1 MQQEMKKILLI
12 LGLFFCTSALSQD
25 WLSGTKYITSSGS
38 DGFVADTLNVTG
50 ESGDTIYIQT
60 SSAGSANPRR
70 FMYFLDK
77 LYNEEKK
84 LTFDFGLEEG
94 DTLIYVHG
102 LGDTILVDSVREVEL
117 HDGNRYTHFYVYNML
132 DHQHHTLIKG
142 VGGLMYGLEPLNTIT
157 IPEYHAIAAIC
168 RNDEVIHWEIYQNG
182 IKTNTT
188 CDFESYTRKNSVE
201 SIENSP
207 FSIYP
212 NPTST
217 KLTIVNA
224 PQNTRYVIYSLQG
237 QKIDTEVK
245 DGVVNVCELPQGIYI
260 LEILAADKMY
270 RTRFIKE

>member
-25 WLSGTKYITSSGS
+25 WLSGTKYLTSSGS

-201 SIENSP
+201 SIH
-207 FSIYP
+207 
-212 NPTST
+212 
-217 KLTIVNA
+217 
-224 PQNTRYVIYSLQG
+224 
-237 QKIDTEVK
+237 
-245 DGVVNVCELPQGIYI
+245 LPQPNQYQTHNSECSSKYSVRDLFPPRAENRYRSKRWCGQCLRTSSRNIY
-260 LEILAADKMY
+260 
-270 RTRFIKE
+270 TRDPGSR